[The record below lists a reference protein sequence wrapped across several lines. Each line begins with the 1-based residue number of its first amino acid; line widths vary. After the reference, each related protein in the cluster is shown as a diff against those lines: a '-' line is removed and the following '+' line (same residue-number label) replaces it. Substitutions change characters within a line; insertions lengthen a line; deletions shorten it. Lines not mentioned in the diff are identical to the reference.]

1 MFAFNFVISYF
12 HELNLRFG
20 ETILDASGFVKYL
33 PTRQVRLSLLNI
45 VPIGHP
51 FIHFSVYTTKNIF
64 PSQATQ
70 ISWPVFT
77 ER

>member
-1 MFAFNFVISYF
+1 MITPAGVLAFNFVISYF
-12 HELNLRFG
+12 HVLNLRFG
-20 ETILDASGFVKYL
+20 DTILEASGFVKYL

-51 FIHFSVYTTKNIF
+51 FIHFSVYAAKNIF

-70 ISWPVFT
+70 IS
-77 ER
+77 